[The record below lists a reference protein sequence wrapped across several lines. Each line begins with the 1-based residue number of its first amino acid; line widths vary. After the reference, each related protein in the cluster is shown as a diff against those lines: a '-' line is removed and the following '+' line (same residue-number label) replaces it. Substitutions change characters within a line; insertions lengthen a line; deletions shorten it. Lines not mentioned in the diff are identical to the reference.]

1 MEWPD
6 TMLMGVDME
15 AEGIGMKY
23 TVPSAW
29 K

>member
-1 MEWPD
+1 
-6 TMLMGVDME
+6 MLMGVDME
-15 AEGIGMKY
+15 AEGSGMKY